1 MKQYSHKR
9 KNKVGTIIGIIVL
22 IMLLGAS
29 ISILGMA
36 TKGFK
41 SKPSW
46 KNLQKPKIEKEKEKP
61 KEKIEYDK
69 NLDVQKELKKVNNKA
84 SMNMALFDLRKTGT
98 DVLSINHDYIR
109 TVRDYGEK
117 ESEAYKQLSK
127 LTSEFAEDKID
138 KVQIDHNEV
147 TFGYMLKR
155 ETYKDNSKWQDM
167 IDDISKQTS
176 EEVIEE
182 IFAGKKIKLRM
193 RGVKSE
199 ENDGVGL
206 LVTVS
211 SKDLKE
217 VFDNNYL
224 NLFQAVVNYISASA
238 FAGEYDRGKVDRWLM
253 SQAHEAEEL
262 YKKTEF
268 GYTAAKGTDPFI
280 EDDSIAEFDLMFVR
294 AGLKCEDKKMDPV
307 DMFYSV
313 IRE

>member
-1 MKQYSHKR
+1 MKQYGYKR
-9 KNKVGTIIGIIVL
+9 KSKVGTIIAIVL
-22 IMLLGAS
+22 LVMLLGAS
-29 ISILGMA
+29 ISVLGFA

-117 ESEAYKQLSK
+117 ESEAYKKLSK
-127 LTSEFAEDKID
+127 LTSGFVEDKID

-155 ETYKDNSKWQDM
+155 ETYKDNEKWQEL
-167 IDDISKQTS
+167 IDGIAESTN
-176 EEVIEE
+176 ENVIEE
-182 IFAGKKIKLRM
+182 IIAGKKIKLRM
-193 RGVKSE
+193 RGVNSK
-199 ENDGVGL
+199 ENDGAGL

-217 VFDNNYL
+217 EFDNSYL
-224 NLFQAVVNYISASA
+224 KLLQAVINSISFGA
-238 FAGEYDRGKVDRWLM
+238 FAGDYDRGKVDRWLM
-253 SQAHEAEEL
+253 NQAHEAEEL

-268 GYTAAKGTDPFI
+268 GYTAAKGTDPFT
-280 EDDSIAEFDLMFVR
+280 EEDSIAEFDLMFVR
-294 AGLKCEDKKMDPV
+294 AGLKCEGEKMDPV

-313 IRE
+313 IRD